1 MARRQNLIRQR
12 SKFYIITNGKE
23 TEYNYFNALKSKKS
37 TYDVCVIFANKDPI
51 GLVQYAQDYLTESNQ
66 VWVVF
71 DIDSTYEEKRLVPAI
86 KLAQTTGVKYAFS
99 NLAFEVWLIS
109 HFRKCEQTIKRKD
122 LHMKKPTKNCC
133 ANILFPITR
142 LR

>member
-1 MARRQNLIRQR
+1 MARRQNLINQR

-23 TEYNYFNALKSKKS
+23 TECNYFNALKSKKS
-37 TYDVCVIFANKDPI
+37 TYDVSVIFANKDPI

-99 NLAFEVWLIS
+99 NLAFEGG
-109 HFRKCEQTIKRKD
+109 FK
-122 LHMKKPTKNCC
+122 
-133 ANILFPITR
+133 
-142 LR
+142 